1 MEAGTVLI
9 TGLGLAVAAGLNA
22 YIPLLIA
29 GLLIRMDV
37 VSFGAPYDQ
46 LGSTPALVIISVLL
60 AIEIVADKVPAV
72 DSVNDMIQTFIR
84 PVAGALLFAGSASGI
99 DPQWS
104 SSLALILGLVTAA
117 GVHGVKSAA
126 RPVVNVS
133 TAGLGGPVVSVVED
147 VFSLGLSI
155 AALLAPI
162 LAVILLVGLAWY
174 LYALIQRRRAARTA
188 ATSR

>member
-117 GVHGVKSAA
+117 GVHGAKSAA

-162 LAVILLVGLAWY
+162 LAVILLGGLAWY
-174 LYALIQRRRAARTA
+174 LYALIQRRRAARTSV
-188 ATSR
+188 SR